1 MTLLV
6 LLLVA
11 APIAAGFLALVD
23 GLPAR
28 RLAAVAAALALLA
41 GAGLVLTHGPGRF
54 DAGALAAGLPLGR
67 LRGFLDVLLLA
78 YVALTGWRLRR
89 PALVLLAALQVSA
102 VLYLDLIAGGESS
115 RLVLDGLS
123 TVFVLVVSVV
133 GSLVAL
139 FSLPYM
145 REYERHARGTAGA
158 RRFFAVLL
166 TFLGVMNGLV
176 LADDLHWVYFFWEA
190 TTLASFWLIS
200 HPQTPEAIANATY
213 ALVVNSLGGLAF
225 VGALILLRRG
235 GGTSLVHLVAQSGV
249 LAGGVGPGGVP
260 AGNPAVLWPLG
271 LLLFAAF
278 VKAAQFP
285 FQRWLT
291 GAMVAPT
298 PVSALLHSST
308 MVKAAVYLVLRLAPV
323 FRGTSLALG
332 VAAYGAFTFFAGSAA
347 AVGQANGKK
356 VLAYSTI
363 ANLGLIIACAG
374 AGTTGALA
382 AALLLLLFH
391 AATKALLFLCVGTI
405 EHGIGTRNIEEMEGV
420 MWKMPVTTAITVLA
434 MLAMVV
440 PPFGM
445 LIGKWLAIESTVR
458 TPLVLAFVILGSAF
472 TLVFWA
478 KWIGRIL
485 TVSYHR
491 KFRWERLPVLLRLPK
506 LVLLAAVS
514 TASIGVAP
522 FYDRLVRPV
531 VVDQFEARGLVRTG
545 GGGLVT
551 GIGDFLPW
559 PIFLVIL
566 AVLLLLLAMVSRLEP
581 EDVRPPYLCGE
592 NADQKPGTS
601 FYSARDEVELAE
613 SGNYY
618 LEAVFGE
625 GAVRQWA
632 NPLALALLL
641 LMVGLL
647 R

>member
-1 MTLLV
+1 MV
-6 LLLVA
+6 ILLLIAVPVA
-11 APIAAGFLALVD
+11 AGLLALS
-23 GLPAR
+23 GGAR
-28 RLAAVAAALALLA
+28 VRAVAVGGATLSLHLGAALALA
-41 GAGLVLTHGPGRF
+41 RGRF
-54 DAGALAAGLPLGR
+54 TLEAADLVGGFPLGLLFGALDA
-67 LRGFLDVLLLA
+67 LLLA
-78 YVALTGWRLRR
+78 YVAFTGWRLRR
-89 PALVLLAALQVSA
+89 PLLFLLALVQLAG
-102 VLYLDLIAGGESS
+102 VLYLAGATGEETG
-115 RLVLDGLS
+115 RFVFDGLS
-123 TVFVLVVSVV
+123 LLLVLVISLV

-139 FSLPYM
+139 FSLPYL
-145 REYERHARGTAGA
+145 RDYERHAPHPTAGA
-158 RRFFAVLL
+158 PRFFAVLL
-166 TFLGVMNGLV
+166 AFLGIMNGLV

-190 TTLASFWLIS
+190 TTLASFLLIS
-200 HPQTPEAIANATY
+200 HPQTDEALANAAG
-213 ALVVNSLGGLAF
+213 ALTVNSLGGVAF
-225 VGALILLRRG
+225 VAALILLEGRG
-235 GGTSLVHLVAQSGV
+235 ETSLAR
-249 LAGGVGPGGVP
+249 LAGPGDGPE
-260 AGNPAVLWPLG
+260 VLLPVG

-278 VKAAQFP
+278 IKAAQFP

-291 GAMVAPT
+291 GAMVAPI

-308 MVKAAVYLVLRLAPV
+308 MVKAAVYLVLRLAPA
-323 FRGTSLALG
+323 FRGTPLSLA
-332 VAAYGAFTFFAGSAA
+332 VAAYGAFTFFAGSATA
-347 AVGQANGKK
+347 IGQANGKK

-363 ANLGLIIACAG
+363 ANLGLIIACAA
-374 AGTTGALA
+374 AGTADALA

-405 EHGIGTRNIEEMEGV
+405 EHSIGTRNIEEMEGV

-445 LIGKWLAIESTVR
+445 LIGKWLAIEATVR

-491 KFRWERLPVLLRLPK
+491 KFRWERLPVLLHLPK
-506 LVLLAAVS
+506 LLLLAAVG
-514 TASIGVAP
+514 TASIGVTP
-522 FYDRLVRPV
+522 LHNRFVRPAV
-531 VVDQFEARGLVRTG
+531 ADQFTARGLLQSG
-545 GGGLVT
+545 GGGLAT
-551 GIGDFLPW
+551 GLGDSFPW
-559 PIFLVIL
+559 PVSLVIL
-566 AVLLLLLAMVSRLEP
+566 AVLLLLFWAMVSRLKP

-601 FYSARDEVELAE
+601 FYSARDEVEQAE

-632 NPLALALLL
+632 NPLALGLLL
-641 LMVGLL
+641 FMVGLL